1 MSKTFT
7 EVFTEIK
14 EGLSISAKGKPVKTF
29 SRSDFD
35 KLAKAFLN
43 DVNYSTEVYSTRNGE
58 VQTKTVN
65 PVQGFRGMI
74 QAILRDFGVDKAEAE
89 RVMDSTYEIKNVNG
103 LYEFVSELI
112 YVYMDAGKKFEFMSK
127 EDFIGNISLDEVEET
142 EKDYIIKKKD
152 GSVNSYKVAKQ
163 KHKVLNKKSKCP
175 QWKKSKK

>member
-14 EGLSISAKGKPVKTF
+14 EGLSVSGKGKVVKTF

-43 DVNYSTEVYSTRNGE
+43 DVNYTTETVSYRGGE
-58 VQTKTVN
+58 LQRKEVK
-65 PVQGFRGMI
+65 PVQAFRGMI

-89 RVMDSTYEIKNVNG
+89 RIMDETYAIKSVNG
-103 LYEFVSELI
+103 LYELVSELI
-112 YVYMDAGKKFEFMSK
+112 YVYMDAGKKFDFMSK
-127 EDFIGNISLDEVEET
+127 EDFTGSILLDEVEEST
-142 EKDYIIKKKD
+142 DDYTIKKSD
-152 GSVNSYKVAKQ
+152 GTQNTYKVTKQ

-175 QWKKSKK
+175 QWKKSRK